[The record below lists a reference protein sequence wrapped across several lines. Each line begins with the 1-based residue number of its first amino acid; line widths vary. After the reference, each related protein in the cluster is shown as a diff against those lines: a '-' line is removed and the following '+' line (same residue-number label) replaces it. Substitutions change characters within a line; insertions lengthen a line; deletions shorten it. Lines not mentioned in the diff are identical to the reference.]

1 METLSFDDF
10 VMISLKHFQFLEV
23 IIPGQEKYR
32 PKIIPENRNKKDLI
46 FLTLN
51 IIKYYK

>member
-1 METLSFDDF
+1 MDILSSADF
-10 VMISLKHFQFLEV
+10 AIISLKHFQFLEV